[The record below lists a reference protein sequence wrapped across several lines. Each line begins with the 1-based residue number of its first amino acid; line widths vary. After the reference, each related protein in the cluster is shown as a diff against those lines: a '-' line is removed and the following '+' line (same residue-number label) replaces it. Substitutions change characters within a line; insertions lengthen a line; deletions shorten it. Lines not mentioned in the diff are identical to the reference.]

1 MGSKELI
8 EALLKEAEDKVAK
21 IREDAEAKAE
31 EIRDD
36 LLRNSEGLRREH
48 DKRVLAG
55 EKELAGRIIT
65 EAEKKARAI
74 RLSTSDALIK
84 KLYESARGC
93 LPTLRD
99 EGYEQSFRSLSE
111 EIPPEEEWKN
121 VRVNPD
127 DMSLA
132 REVFQD
138 AEVVPD
144 ENIAG
149 GMIVSTADERI
160 EVNNTLEKRLER
172 YWPSIVPSIVK
183 EIHESFDI

>member
-8 EALLKEAEDKVAK
+8 EALLKEADEKVAK

-55 EKELAGRIIT
+55 EKELAERIIA

-93 LPTLRD
+93 LSALRD
-99 EGYEQSFRSLSE
+99 EGYEQSFRSLSG
-111 EIPPEEEWKN
+111 EIPREEWKK

-172 YWPSIVPSIVK
+172 YWPAIVPSIVK
-183 EIHESFDI
+183 DIYERFDI